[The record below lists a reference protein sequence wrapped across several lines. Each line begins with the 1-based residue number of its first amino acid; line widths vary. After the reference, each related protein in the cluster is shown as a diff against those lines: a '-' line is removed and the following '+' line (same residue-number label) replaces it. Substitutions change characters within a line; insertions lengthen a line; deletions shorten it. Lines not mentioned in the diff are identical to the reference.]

1 MMLTNIKNFISDKW
15 QKFKKIIIIAIFGG
29 VALAAGLGATPE
41 NPDTVIANHLPELQ
55 SLMETDKQPNGKYK
69 YRPLEIVQPLNSE
82 MTSYQIDE
90 YETSKGEIGYTVY
103 IEKTEGNLTYRMAT
117 STGILKNQFDYKWKI
132 IKDKTASTTP

>member
-1 MMLTNIKNFISDKW
+1 MLKKLKNFISDIW
-15 QKFKKIIIIAIFGG
+15 QRFKKIIIIAIFGG
-29 VALAAGLGATPE
+29 TALAAGLGAVPK
-41 NPDTVIANHLPELQ
+41 NPDTVIASKVIDIQ
-55 SLMETDKQPNGKYK
+55 TLMETDKQPNGKYK

-132 IKDKTASTTP
+132 IGDKTASTTP